1 MKQNFQNLFLLLFFF
16 SLGIHLNAQNNLWQ
30 KKSITETESLTLQ
43 SRNSTPTEFDIYKLD
58 VVSFKNAVV
67 QSPQRFSLNSSVI
80 VPLPVGG
87 GEIENFKVFEAS
99 NFATG
104 LQVKYPEIRSY
115 VAQGIDD
122 PTAVAR
128 FSVSP
133 YGVNIMI
140 SSGKRST
147 IYVDTYTQDY
157 TYYIVY
163 NRDNLPSYNDG
174 FECMVEKAVTH
185 GPIEENTTANI
196 NANDGKLRTF
206 RLALACTGE
215 YANFHLNRRNIP
227 SNATDEVKKA
237 AILDAMNIAM
247 TRINGIFERD
257 VALTMIIVDNNDEL
271 IFLNPSTDPYTNN
284 NGSVMLN
291 QNQTTVDNIIGNANY
306 DIGHVFSTGGG
317 GIAQLRS
324 PCVTGSKARGVT
336 GLPQPINDP
345 FYVDFVSHEMGH
357 QYGANHTFNNACGG
371 NRNPGTAMEPGSGST
386 IMSYAG
392 TCPPNVSSRSDAYFH
407 AMSIQ
412 EMWNNISNGSGQC
425 GSQSPTNNA
434 APVIDILRNYVV
446 PKSTPIMLEGSATDI
461 NDPSGESLTYT
472 WEQMNPQIAQMPPRR
487 TNTQGPL
494 FRSVEPKSSPVRYLP
509 AINTVLN
516 GQTENTWEVIPSVGR
531 TMNFRFTVRD
541 NHPGGGASA
550 HRNMRVNVDED
561 SGPFL
566 ITSHN
571 DSSTW
576 TIGTPETITWDVAGT
591 TSAPVNCANVDIL
604 FSEDGGLTYPITL
617 ATGVPNSGSATIN
630 PPNLNTGR
638 GRFMVRGSNN
648 IFFDVNNSNVT
659 VEGTVG
665 VEDFTFET
673 FVIHPNPS
681 TGIFNLKMTP
691 ATADDIQV
699 SLYDLRGRLIDRQAF
714 DNSSM
719 SDFQKSLDY
728 SRIDKG
734 IYFLIVKN
742 GNNQATKKIIKK

>member
-174 FECMVEKAVTH
+174 FECMVEEAVTH

-237 AILDAMNIAM
+237 AVLDAMNVAM
-247 TRINGIFERD
+247 TRINGIYETD

-357 QYGANHTFNNACGG
+357 QYGANHTFNNSCSG

-392 TCPPNVSSRSDAYFH
+392 TCPPNVKSRSDAYFH
-407 AMSIQ
+407 AISIA
-412 EMWNNISNGSGQC
+412 EMWSNISIGQGTC
-425 GSQSPTNNA
+425 GVQSDTNNA
-434 APVIDILRNYVV
+434 PPVADAGSNYTI
-446 PKSTPIMLEGSATDI
+446 PKSTPFILEGSATDP
-461 NDPSGESLTYT
+461 NDPNKENLTYT
-472 WEQMNPQIAQMPPRR
+472 WEQMNPQQGQMPPQS
-487 TNTQGPL
+487 TNVQGPM
-494 FRSVEPKSSPVRYLP
+494 FRSLEPTDSPVRYMP
-509 AINTVLN
+509 AIQQVIN
-516 GQTENTWEVIPSVGR
+516 GRTASTWEVVPSVGR
-531 TMNFRFTVRD
+531 TLNFRFTVRD
-541 NHPGGGASA
+541 NHPGGGASD
-550 HRNMRVNVDED
+550 HGNMRVTVDGN
-561 SGPFL
+561 SGPFE

-571 DSSTW
+571 ERSTW